1 MQLQRLSPCGAPG
14 LHLLRRIA
22 PRAARLAAASL
33 QHATRRRI
41 RQTPV
46 LLATIIA
53 PITALLL
60 AALLLAAC
68 GGDASPASGTPNTE
82 RAERTER
89 EQTVAQQ
96 QTNPQQQAQAEES
109 TASQPAEQPD
119 PQPDPQPEAVA
130 QQQDAAAPPDQPAVE
145 AEVEDE
151 SQQTITFDDQRVE
164 RIAADLAAHRAGLPT
179 ARNALGDPAAPVLIV
194 EYGDFQ

>member
-14 LHLLRRIA
+14 LHVMRRIA
-22 PRAARLAAASL
+22 PRAARRAAASL

-46 LLATIIA
+46 LLALIIA
-53 PITALLL
+53 PIT
-60 AALLLAAC
+60 ALLLAAC
-68 GGDASPASGTPNTE
+68 GGDASPASGTPS
-82 RAERTER
+82 AERTER
-89 EQTVAQQ
+89 ERTVAQQ
-96 QTNPQQQAQAEES
+96 TTTPQQQQTEAEQS
-109 TASQPAEQPD
+109 TASQTAEQPD

-130 QQQDAAAPPDQPAVE
+130 QQQDAAAPSEQPAVE

-151 SQQTITFDDQRVE
+151 SQQTITFDDQLVE
-164 RIAADLAAHRAGLPT
+164 RIAAGLAAHRAGLPT